1 MMLMLLLL
9 LVLLLVLSIKSW
21 CLRFSACFFTT
32 DIFNIQM
39 PPILFFITRIITTLI

>member
-1 MMLMLLLL
+1 MMLM

-21 CLRFSACFFTT
+21 CLRFGACFFMT

-39 PPILFFITRIITTLI
+39 PSILFFFITRIITTLI